1 MMESVDADMSGQIDL
16 CEFIIF
22 MELMKSDPTGSM
34 RSLADGKGG
43 DLPGKREMLKSGI
56 DYVDGKG
63 NTFNYDDLTGAIEMV
78 VKPSL
83 QSLAMTPGETPGENA
98 GGDDERKAAPESL
111 ELGALEPVKTSPE
124 TEFDAAGPV
133 VEEKGDPA
141 PSPMVMTHPGASSG
155 TPGGNLPPTLAP
167 IGGSSGNWQDTST
180 ASTMSASQVMPM
192 TDAPEVM
199 SHP

>member
-22 MELMKSDPTGSM
+22 MELMKSDKGSM
-34 RSLADGKGG
+34 RSLADGKGA
-43 DLPGKREMLKSGI
+43 PAKREMLKAGI

-63 NTFNYDDLTGAIEMV
+63 NTFNYDDATGAIEMV

-83 QSLAMTPGETPGENA
+83 QSLAMTPGETPGEDP

-111 ELGALEPVKTSPE
+111 ELGALEPVKKSPE
-124 TEFDAAGPV
+124 TEFDAARPV

-141 PSPMVMTHPGASSG
+141 PSPMVMTHPGATSSSG
-155 TPGGNLPPTLAP
+155 TLGGDLPP
-167 IGGSSGNWQDTST
+167 IVGGSGNWQDTST